1 MSAVREFFSGG
12 GIFMYILLLHLVV
25 WFNLS
30 WIYLV
35 AVIVR
40 ALRIGSRA
48 GRLEA
53 ACRSRDAAA
62 AVKEADAKPDDRMG
76 RVVAAAARGL
86 LSEAPPERAS
96 AAARAEALALLPGLH
111 PLWAVSCLW
120 VLVCCIFVTA
130 LLGSLGE
137 HFGLIQAFSALA
149 YASPEDKISLLAYAV
164 RLARYPVTFSIVILA
179 VTGLPAVA
187 AALLLVTA
195 ASSER
200 ERRRALELASALT
213 GVQAA
218 PVRRSTAGLAGA
230 AFFIL
235 LLLVFSIALILP
247 SGRLKRT
254 VSQINELWARAP
266 AKEKEP
272 PAASRFVTITL
283 PSPEKPGAKVS
294 EKKEKKPAE
303 GPAAAGSL
311 PSQVINKVMLSHSN
325 QIKFCYEKALGT
337 SPDKQAKIVVRF
349 TISPKGDV
357 SSATVVSSTLEGSG
371 VEDCVLRVIKHLKFP
386 KPKGG
391 GNVMVTYPYIFAH
404 AK

>member
-1 MSAVREFFSGG
+1 MSPVRELFAGG
-12 GIFMYILLLHLVV
+12 GIFMVLLLVHVVV

-62 AVKEADAKPDDRMG
+62 AVKEADAKPDNRMG

-86 LSEAPPERAS
+86 LSGAPPERAS

-137 HFGLIQAFSALA
+137 HFGLIRAFSALA
-149 YASPEDKISLLAYAV
+149 YASPEGKISLLAHAV

-187 AALLLVTA
+187 AALLLGTA

-218 PVRRSTAGLAGA
+218 PVRRSAAGLAGA

-235 LLLVFSIALILP
+235 LLLVFSIALVLP

-254 VSQINELWARAP
+254 VSQINELWAQAP
-266 AKEKEP
+266 AQEKGPPETSKFAEIVVPPPEEP
-272 PAASRFVTITL
+272 GIKTL
-283 PSPEKPGAKVS
+283 Q
-294 EKKEKKPAE
+294 KKEKKSAE
-303 GPAAAGSL
+303 GPAGAGSL
-311 PSQVINKVMLSHSN
+311 PSQVIKKVILSHMHE
-325 QIKFCYEKALGT
+325 IKFCYERELGM
-337 SPDKQAKIVVRF
+337 SMPLQEKLVAEIV
-349 TISPKGDV
+349 ISPKGNV
-357 SSATVVSSTLEGSG
+357 SSVNVKSSTLNSSIEN
-371 VEDCVLRVIKHLKFP
+371 CVVKVLKKMKFP
-386 KPKGG
+386 RPKGG
-391 GNVMVTYPYIFAH
+391 GSVTVTYPFIFRQAP
-404 AK
+404 